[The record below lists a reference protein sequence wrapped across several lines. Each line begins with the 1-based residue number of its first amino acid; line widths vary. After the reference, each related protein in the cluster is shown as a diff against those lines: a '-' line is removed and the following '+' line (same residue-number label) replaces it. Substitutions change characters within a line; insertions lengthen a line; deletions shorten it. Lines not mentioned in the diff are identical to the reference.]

1 MKRRELLKDQAFR
14 KLKDMILSGEYPPG
28 TVLSEQ
34 QLSETLGMSKAPI
47 RSSIERLDFD
57 GYVRVAPQQGIVVA
71 ELSLEAVIDHFE
83 LRTALE
89 TYVVGR
95 LVGKLTDSQRN
106 EIEANLALQREVAA
120 QSDLKTYRGIDIE
133 FHLLLARAHG
143 NAEIE
148 RVMTRQ
154 TEKLQRIITRIIGQH
169 PPRMLEGT
177 LEHAA
182 ILQAMLGGSEEEA
195 VRLMQEHLAWGRRFL
210 ATRLLQ

>member
-1 MKRRELLKDQAFR
+1 MKRRELLKDVAFR
-14 KLKDMILSGEYPPG
+14 KLKEMILSGEYPPG

-34 QLSETLGMSKAPI
+34 QLSESLGMSKAPI

-71 ELSLEAVIDHFE
+71 ELSLEDVIDHFE
-83 LRTALE
+83 LRNALE

-95 LVGKLTDSQRN
+95 LAGRLTETHRQ
-106 EIEANLALQREVAA
+106 ALQDNLDRQRTLAEAL
-120 QSDLKTYRGIDIE
+120 DLESYRGSDIE
-133 FHLLLARAHG
+133 FHVLLARAHG
-143 NAEIE
+143 NTEIE

-169 PPRMLEGT
+169 GPRMLEGT
-177 LEHAA
+177 LEHAD
-182 ILQAMLGGSEEEA
+182 ILQAIQDGDAAEA
-195 VRLMQEHLAWGRRFL
+195 VRLMEDHLAWGRKFL

>member
-89 TYVVGR
+89 TYVVSK
-95 LVGKLTDSQRN
+95 LVGKLTDAQRD
-106 EIEANLALQREVAA
+106 EIEGNLALQREVAA
-120 QSDLKTYRGIDIE
+120 RSDLKVYRGIDIE

-169 PPRMLEGT
+169 PPRMVEGT

-182 ILQAMLGGSEEEA
+182 ILRAILEGAEDEA
-195 VRLMQEHLAWGRRFL
+195 VQLMREHLAWGRKFL